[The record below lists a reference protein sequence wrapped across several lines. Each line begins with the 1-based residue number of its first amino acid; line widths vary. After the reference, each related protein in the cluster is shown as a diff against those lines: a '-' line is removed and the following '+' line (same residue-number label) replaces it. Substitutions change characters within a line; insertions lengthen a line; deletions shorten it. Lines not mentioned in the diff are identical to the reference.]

1 MKLRT
6 LIIDDEASAR
16 SRLRKLLSAY
26 PEVEIVGEAQ
36 DGLEALN
43 RITETGPDLLLLD
56 VQMPAQNGFEVLD
69 SLPVNR
75 IPLVIFATAY
85 DEYALA
91 AFAANAIGYLLKPIK
106 RERLNMAIERASKL
120 LNNETGFSD
129 EREKLRDVV
138 KQMVPPLRQIVARRR
153 DRFVLLSLERI
164 FYFRIESGLLRART
178 VTESYWTDYQINDLE
193 SRLPSPPFLRVD
205 RSAIVNLDHVR
216 EIVPFP
222 KSTYLLLLNDSEG
235 TEIRVSERRS
245 KKLRELLRS

>member
-1 MKLRT
+1 
-6 LIIDDEASAR
+6 
-16 SRLRKLLSAY
+16 LRKLLSAY

-69 SLPVNR
+69 SIPVNR
-75 IPLVIFATAY
+75 MPLVIFATAY

-106 RERLNMAIERASKL
+106 RERLQLAIERASKL

-129 EREKLRDVV
+129 EREKLREVV
-138 KQMVPPLRQIVARRR
+138 KHMVPPLRQIVGRRR
-153 DRFVLLSLERI
+153 DRFVLLGLDRI
-164 FYFRIESGLLRART
+164 FYLRIESGLLRART
-178 VTESYWTDYQINDLE
+178 ATESYWTDYHINDLE
-193 SRLPSPPFLRVD
+193 PRLPSPPFYRVD

-222 KSTYLLLLNDSEG
+222 KSTYLLILDDSEG

-245 KKLRELLRS
+245 KQLRELLRT

>member
-1 MKLRT
+1 M
-6 LIIDDEASAR
+6 
-16 SRLRKLLSAY
+16 
-26 PEVEIVGEAQ
+26 EIVGEAQ

-43 RITETGPDLLLLD
+43 RITETKPDLLLLD
-56 VQMPAQNGFEVLD
+56 VQMPGQNGFEVLN
-69 SLPVNR
+69 SIPTNR

-106 RERLNMAIERASKL
+106 RERLNVAIERASKL
-120 LNNETGFSD
+120 LNNETSFSD
-129 EREKLRDVV
+129 EREKLREII
-138 KQMVPPLRQIVARRR
+138 KQMVPPLRQIAARRK

-164 FYFRIESGLLRART
+164 FFLQIESGLLRART
-178 VTESYWTDYQINDLE
+178 DTESYWTDYQINDLE
-193 SRLPSPPFLRVD
+193 SRLPSPPFFRAH

-216 EIVPFP
+216 EIVPFL

-245 KKLRELLRS
+245 KKLRELLRTQIFF

>member
-16 SRLRKLLSAY
+16 SRLRKLLSTY

-56 VQMPAQNGFEVLD
+56 VQMPAQNGFEELR
-69 SLPVNR
+69 SIPANR
-75 IPLVIFATAY
+75 MPLVIFATAH

-106 RERLNMAIERASKL
+106 RERLNLAIARAAKL

-129 EREKLRDVV
+129 ER
-138 KQMVPPLRQIVARRR
+138 
-153 DRFVLLSLERI
+153 
-164 FYFRIESGLLRART
+164 
-178 VTESYWTDYQINDLE
+178 
-193 SRLPSPPFLRVD
+193 
-205 RSAIVNLDHVR
+205 
-216 EIVPFP
+216 
-222 KSTYLLLLNDSEG
+222 
-235 TEIRVSERRS
+235 
-245 KKLRELLRS
+245 KKLRKV